1 MTIQMHKQSIL
12 IVGMGNM
19 GSALAEGLM
28 QLKPSPHLI
37 MCDHNSDHHAHLQE
51 RFPSATLV
59 THLDQCETAPNVV
72 IIAVKPKDMKNT
84 CQILASICLKDT
96 LILSIAAGVPC
107 SAMHAWLGQKHS
119 IIRCMPNTPASIG
132 VGMTGLYTYEQTS
145 SEHKSLAQQIMQATG
160 EILWLESEDKID
172 ALTAISGSGPAYVFH
187 LMACLQEAG
196 QSLGFNQDETRL
208 LIQQTVLG
216 AAQLAQGDIS
226 FLDLQKN
233 VTSKGGT
240 TESALHVFQQ
250 YGLESIVK
258 EALDAAYERAAEIS
272 NSFKEK

>member
-1 MTIQMHKQSIL
+1 
-12 IVGMGNM
+12 
-19 GSALAEGLM
+19 
-28 QLKPSPHLI
+28 
-37 MCDHNSDHHAHLQE
+37 
-51 RFPSATLV
+51 
-59 THLDQCETAPNVV
+59 
-72 IIAVKPKDMKNT
+72 
-84 CQILASICLKDT
+84 
-96 LILSIAAGVPC
+96 
-107 SAMHAWLGQKHS
+107 
-119 IIRCMPNTPASIG
+119 
-132 VGMTGLYTYEQTS
+132 
-145 SEHKSLAQQIMQATG
+145 
-160 EILWLESEDKID
+160 
-172 ALTAISGSGPAYVFH
+172 
-187 LMACLQEAG
+187 MACLQEAG